1 RLPLLL
7 GSGAGALALATGG
20 TALMSGRVRRQTHGL
35 GTVEMRRMYEH
46 HDAVLHSVR
55 EGVLVLTEDG
65 RLLLVNDEAREL
77 LRLAPD
83 AEGRHI
89 GALGLEPHLT
99 ELLTSGRRVT
109 DEVHPCGDRLLVV
122 NMRSTDRAGDPAGSV
137 VTLRDTTALR
147 VLSGR
152 AEEAR
157 ERLRLLSDAGVRISS
172 SLDLTGTAEQLVDV
186 AVPRFADIVT
196 VELLEPVLRGEEP
209 EPPYEPLAPHRTA
222 VGGVPPE
229 APVFRVGERVGYAAA
244 TPQSRAVQTGA
255 AVLQA
260 DPTSTAEWPPAGSG
274 AEARHLL
281 DHGVHSLI
289 TVPLRFRGVTL
300 GLATFWRTRR
310 GEPFDEAD
318 LAIAGELAV
327 RTAVCVDNARRYAHE
342 HATVAALQ
350 RTLLPSGLPDQD
362 AVEAASRYLPAQGTV
377 GGSWFDVIPLPG
389 ARVALVVGKVPGQGV
404 HAAATMGQ
412 LRTAV
417 QNFSALDLPPDELI
431 SHLDELV
438 TRLDLEHDAGSQGSR
453 ITGAGCLYA
462 IHDSVS
468 GRCTMARAGDPGIVL
483 TRPDGTVDIPA
494 MPASPPL
501 GQGGEPFEA
510 VSLSLPAA
518 SRLVLYTNGLLQGH
532 GRTAG
537 TGLDLLRH
545 TLKAEPDLGPDET
558 CRSLFHTVLP
568 DRPND
573 DVALL
578 VARTRLLD
586 PENVAEWEVPFD
598 PAAVAPTRAAC
609 ARTLRAW
616 GLEDAVCTAELVISE
631 LITNALRYG
640 TAPVRIRL
648 LRDRGLICEVSDG
661 SSTSPHLRRAATTDE
676 GGRGLFLVAQFAQR
690 WGTRYTS
697 YGKVIWAET
706 ALDDR

>member
-1 RLPLLL
+1 
-7 GSGAGALALATGG
+7 
-20 TALMSGRVRRQTHGL
+20 
-35 GTVEMRRMYEH
+35 
-46 HDAVLHSVR
+46 
-55 EGVLVLTEDG
+55 
-65 RLLLVNDEAREL
+65 
-77 LRLAPD
+77 
-83 AEGRHI
+83 
-89 GALGLEPHLT
+89 
-99 ELLTSGRRVT
+99 
-109 DEVHPCGDRLLVV
+109 
-122 NMRSTDRAGDPAGSV
+122 
-137 VTLRDTTALR
+137 
-147 VLSGR
+147 
-152 AEEAR
+152 
-157 ERLRLLSDAGVRISS
+157 
-172 SLDLTGTAEQLVDV
+172 
-186 AVPRFADIVT
+186 
-196 VELLEPVLRGEEP
+196 
-209 EPPYEPLAPHRTA
+209 
-222 VGGVPPE
+222 
-229 APVFRVGERVGYAAA
+229 
-244 TPQSRAVQTGA
+244 
-255 AVLQA
+255 
-260 DPTSTAEWPPAGSG
+260 
-274 AEARHLL
+274 
-281 DHGVHSLI
+281 
-289 TVPLRFRGVTL
+289 
-300 GLATFWRTRR
+300 
-310 GEPFDEAD
+310 
-318 LAIAGELAV
+318 
-327 RTAVCVDNARRYAHE
+327 
-342 HATVAALQ
+342 
-350 RTLLPSGLPDQD
+350 
-362 AVEAASRYLPAQGTV
+362 
-377 GGSWFDVIPLPG
+377 
-389 ARVALVVGKVPGQGV
+389 GV
-404 HAAATMGQ
+404 HAAATMGR

-438 TRLDLEHDAGSQGSR
+438 IRLDLEHDAGSQGSR

-494 MPASPPL
+494 MPAAPPL

-532 GRTAG
+532 DRTVG

-568 DRPND
+568 DRPSD

-578 VARTRLLD
+578 VARTRLLA
-586 PENVAEWEVPFD
+586 PENVVEWEVPFD

-648 LRDRGLICEVSDG
+648 LRDRGLVCEVSDG
-661 SSTSPHLRRAATTDE
+661 SSTSPHLRRAATSDE